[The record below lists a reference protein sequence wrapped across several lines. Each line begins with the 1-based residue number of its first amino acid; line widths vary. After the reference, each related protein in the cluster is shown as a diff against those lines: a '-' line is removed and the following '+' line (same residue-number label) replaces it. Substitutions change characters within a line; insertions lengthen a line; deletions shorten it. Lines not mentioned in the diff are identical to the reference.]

1 MGLQFVSHQA
11 NLHAVMPRARLAVVR
26 YRIRSAR
33 RKDLPAVYDLLGIS
47 FTTPR
52 EYFVNQT
59 EKDATYRLGQTRIVE
74 MDGRIVSHVRIFHR
88 QMLVRGVALPVGGV
102 GSVAT
107 HPDYRRHGFATAL
120 LQDAIERMERA
131 GYALSFLW
139 TGLAPFYERLGWRVV
154 LQPIYTARPE
164 EAARLSTAATVS
176 VRPLASADLSAV
188 ARIYRRATEGGT
200 GAIVRTLRYW
210 RDHMT
215 WVDDD
220 PEGFLVAERRGQVV
234 AYVRSKAEVGN
245 HLRLLEGEVLP
256 GAESALKILVAE
268 LGRLAVR
275 RRLTS
280 VLGIIPPG
288 HPLSQLLESLPS
300 TYVATNIALPTM
312 IRPISEEGE
321 AVFSGGEPFRF
332 WHSDLI

>member
-1 MGLQFVSHQA
+1 
-11 NLHAVMPRARLAVVR
+11 VR
-26 YRIRSAR
+26 YRIRPAR

-52 EYFVNQT
+52 EYFVNQA
-59 EKDATYRLGQTRIVE
+59 EHDATYRFRQTRIVE
-74 MDGRIVSHVRIFHR
+74 IDGRIVSHVRIFHR

-120 LQDAIERMERA
+120 LQDAIERMEGA

-154 LQPIYTARPE
+154 PQPIYTAKPE
-164 EAARLSTAATVS
+164 EAARLSTASTVS
-176 VRPLASADLSAV
+176 VRPLTSADLPAV
-188 ARIYRRATEGGT
+188 ARIYRRAAEGST

-245 HLRLLEGEVLP
+245 HLRLLEGEALP
-256 GAESALKILVAE
+256 GAESALKTLVAG
-268 LGRLAVR
+268 LGRLVVR

-288 HPLSQLLESLPS
+288 HPLSQVLESLPS
-300 TYVATNIALPTM
+300 TYVATNTALPTM
-312 IRPISEEGE
+312 VRPISEEGE
-321 AVFSGGEPFRF
+321 DVFSAGEPFRF

>member
-1 MGLQFVSHQA
+1 M
-11 NLHAVMPRARLAVVR
+11 R

-47 FTTPR
+47 FTIPR
-52 EYFVNQT
+52 KYFVNQT
-59 EKDATYRLGQTRIVE
+59 EHDATYRFGQTRIVE
-74 MDGRIVSHVRIFHR
+74 IDGRIVSHVRLFHR
-88 QMLVRGVALPVGGV
+88 QMLLRGVALPVGGV

-139 TGLAPFYERLGWRVV
+139 TGLALFYERLGWRVV
-154 LQPIYTARPE
+154 LQPIYTVKP
-164 EAARLSTAATVS
+164 EAAAACLSTAASVS
-176 VRPLASADLSAV
+176 VRPLTSADLSAV
-188 ARIYRRATEGGT
+188 ARIYRRATEGST
-200 GAIVRTLRYW
+200 GAIVRTPRYW

-215 WVDDD
+215 WVHDD
-220 PEGFLVAERRGQVV
+220 PEGFLVAETRGQVV
-234 AYVRSKAEVGN
+234 AYVRSKVEVGN
-245 HLRLLEGEVLP
+245 HLRLLEGEALP

-300 TYVATNIALPTM
+300 TYVATNTALPTM

-321 AVFSGGEPFRF
+321 AVFSAGEPFRF

>member
-1 MGLQFVSHQA
+1 MRFPNHQA
-11 NLHAVMPRARLAVVR
+11 SLHAVTPRARLTLVR
-26 YRIRSAR
+26 YCIRSAR
-33 RKDLPAVYDLLGIS
+33 RKDLPAVHDLLGIC

-59 EKDATYRLGQTRIVE
+59 EHDATYRLGQTRIVE
-74 MDGRIVSHVRIFHR
+74 IGGRIVSHVRIFHR
-88 QMLVRGVALPVGGV
+88 QMLLRGVALPVGGI

-120 LQDAIERMERA
+120 LRDAIEQMERA

-139 TGLAPFYERLGWRVV
+139 TGLAPFYERLGWRVA

-164 EAARLSTAATVS
+164 EAARLSAAATVS
-176 VRPLASADLSAV
+176 VRPLTSADLPVV
-188 ARIYRRATEGGT
+188 ARIYRRAAEGST

-220 PEGFLVAERRGQVV
+220 PEGFLVAERRGHVV
-234 AYVRSKAEVGN
+234 AYVRSRAEVGN
-245 HLRLLEGEVLP
+245 HLRLLEGEALP
-256 GAESALKILVAE
+256 GAESALKALVAE

-280 VLGIIPPG
+280 MLGIIPPG
-288 HPLSQLLESLPS
+288 HPLSQVLESLPS
-300 TYVATNIALPTM
+300 TYVATNTALPTM
-312 IRPISEEGE
+312 IRPISQEGE
-321 AVFSGGEPFRF
+321 AVFSAGETFRF

>member
-1 MGLQFVSHQA
+1 MRLQFANHQA
-11 NLHAVMPRARLAVVR
+11 SLHAATPRARLPVVR
-26 YRIRSAR
+26 CHIWSAR
-33 RKDLPAVYDLLGIS
+33 RRNLPPVYDLLGIC

-59 EKDATYRLGQTRIVE
+59 EHDATYRFGQTRIIE
-74 MDGRIVSHVRIFHR
+74 IDGRVVSHVRLFHR

-107 HPDYRRHGFATAL
+107 HPDYQRRGFAPAL

-139 TGLAPFYERLGWRVV
+139 TALAPFYERLGWRVV
-154 LQPIYTARPE
+154 LQPIYAAQAE
-164 EAARLSTAATVS
+164 EVARLSTPATVS
-176 VRPLASADLSAV
+176 VRLFTGADLFAV
-188 ARIYRRATEGGT
+188 ARIYRRATEGST
-200 GAIVRTLRYW
+200 GSIVRTLRYW

-215 WVDDD
+215 WVHDD
-220 PEGFLVAERRGQVV
+220 PEGFLLAERRGQVV
-234 AYVRSKAEVGN
+234 AYVRSKVEVGN
-245 HLRLLEGEVLP
+245 HLRLLEGEALP

-275 RRLTS
+275 RGLTP
-280 VLGIIPPG
+280 VLGVIPPG
-288 HPLSQLLESLPS
+288 HPLGQFLESLPS
-300 TYVATNIALPTM
+300 TYVATNAALPTM
-312 IRPISEEGE
+312 VRPITKDGE
-321 AVFSGGEPFRF
+321 AIFSTSEPFRF